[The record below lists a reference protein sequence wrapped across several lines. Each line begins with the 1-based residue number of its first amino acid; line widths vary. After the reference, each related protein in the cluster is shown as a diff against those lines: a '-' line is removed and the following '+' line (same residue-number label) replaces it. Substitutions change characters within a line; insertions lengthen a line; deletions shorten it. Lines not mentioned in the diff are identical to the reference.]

1 MFWKT
6 WHVTIFSVEKETERE
21 ETVLEEETEKLI
33 LAMLQNINSELVE
46 LKRDVK
52 ELKED
57 VATIKKDV
65 AILKEDVAII
75 KEDMAIIKKDVE
87 IMKEDLRTLLE
98 WTEEVSEN
106 DSRFPKIGVT
116 SFRKRT
122 DVVLV

>member
-1 MFWKT
+1 MFWNT
-6 WHVTIFSVEKETERE
+6 WHVTLFSVEKETE
-21 ETVLEEETEKLI
+21 KLI
-33 LAMLQNINSELVE
+33 LTMLQNINSELFE

-57 VATIKKDV
+57 VAIIKKDV
-65 AILKEDVAII
+65 AI
-75 KEDMAIIKKDVE
+75 IKKDVA

>member
-1 MFWKT
+1 MLHFFQLRKRR
-6 WHVTIFSVEKETERE
+6 KG

-33 LAMLQNINSELVE
+33 LTMLQNINSELFE

-57 VATIKKDV
+57 VAIRKKDV
-65 AILKEDVAII
+65 
-75 KEDMAIIKKDVE
+75 AIIKKDVA